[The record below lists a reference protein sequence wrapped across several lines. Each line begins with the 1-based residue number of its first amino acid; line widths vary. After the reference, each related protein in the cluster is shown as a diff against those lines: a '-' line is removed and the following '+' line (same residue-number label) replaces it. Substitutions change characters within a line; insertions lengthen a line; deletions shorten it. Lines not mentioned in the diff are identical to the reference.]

1 MKKLIILISI
11 VISVNIFAQQVN
23 IFAQQK
29 GEVIDRIIGVIG
41 KNIIL
46 ESDVEN
52 QYIQYKSQGVVYEGD
67 LKCKIFEDLLFSK
80 LLLNQAQLDSIEV
93 TEAEINDNLDRR
105 IRYFVGQIGS
115 EEKLEEF
122 YGKSIAEIK
131 QEFRDMLKEQML
143 VERMQGKL
151 TADVKVTPSEIRKFY
166 DKMPKD
172 SLPKIE
178 TTYKFQQI
186 VVIPKIS
193 EKEKLAVKERLR
205 DFKERVKNG
214 TKFSTLAVMYSEDPG
229 SAKKGGELGFVGRT
243 DLVPEFAAVA
253 FKLKKP
259 GQVSRIVE
267 SEYGFHIIQLIE
279 QKGEKIN
286 VRHILIKPKVSYD
299 EFTKAQLHIDSL
311 RKIVVADTITF
322 DEAAKRYSD
331 DKETRYNGGYMINMY
346 NATNSF
352 TEEQIDAALAY
363 NLKGLSVGEIT
374 RSFRTKNMK
383 DQDVI
388 KFVKLSVKTKPHIA
402 TIKTDYKVIQE
413 LCVSDKKQKLIKKW
427 VKDKQ
432 RNTYIKIDKSYIGCD
447 FESKGWVK

>member
-1 MKKLIILISI
+1 MKRIIVLFLIIISI
-11 VISVNIFAQQVN
+11 NIFAQTEGN
-23 IFAQQK
+23 
-29 GEVIDRIIGVIG
+29 VIDRIIGVVG

-52 QYIQYKSQGVVYEGD
+52 QYMQYKSQNIVYEGD

-80 LLLNQAQLDSIEV
+80 LLLNQAQLDSIEIS
-93 TEAEINDNLDRR
+93 EAEINDNLDRR

-122 YGKSIAEIK
+122 YGKSIADIK
-131 QEFRDMLKEQML
+131 LEFRDVLEEQML
-143 VERMQGKL
+143 VERMKGSL

-166 DKMPKD
+166 DKIDKD

-178 TTYKFQQI
+178 TSYKFQQI
-186 VVIPKIS
+186 LVVPKIS
-193 EKEKLAVKERLR
+193 EKEKLAVKEKLR

-267 SEYGFHIIQLIE
+267 TEYGFHIIQLIE

-286 VRHILIKPKVSYD
+286 VRHILLKPKVSYI
-299 EFTKAQLHIDSL
+299 EFEKAQYTIDSI
-311 RKIVVADTITF
+311 RSIVMTDTITF
-322 DEAAKRYSD
+322 AEAAKRYSE
-331 DKETRYNGGYMINMY
+331 DKSTRYNGGFMINMY
-346 NATNSF
+346 NATTTF

-363 NLKGLSVGEIT
+363 NLKGLSVGDVT
-374 RSFRTKNMK
+374 RYFRTKNAK
-383 DQDVI
+383 DQDVL
-388 KFVKLSVKTKPHIA
+388 KFVKLSEKTKPHIA

-413 LCVSDKKQKLIKKW
+413 MCIGEKKQDEIIKWMKN
-427 VKDKQ
+427 KQ
-432 RNTYIKIDKSYIGCD
+432 TNTYIKIDETYIGCD
-447 FESKGWVK
+447 FESDGWVN

>member
-1 MKKLIILISI
+1 MKKIIIVLTILTSIS
-11 VISVNIFAQQVN
+11 

-29 GEVIDRIIGVIG
+29 GEVIDRIVGVVG

-46 ESDVEN
+46 QSTVEN
-52 QYIQYKSQGVVYEGD
+52 QYLQYKSQGIVYDGD
-67 LKCKIFEDLLFSK
+67 LKCKIYEDLLFSK
-80 LLLNQAQLDSIEV
+80 LLLNQAQLDSIEI

-105 IRYFVGQIGS
+105 LRYFVGQIGS

-131 QEFRDMLKEQML
+131 QEFKDMIKEQML

-166 DKMPKD
+166 DEYPKD

-178 TTYKFQQI
+178 TSYKFQQI
-186 VVIPKIS
+186 VIIPKIS

-205 DFKERVKNG
+205 NFKERIKSG
-214 TKFSTLAVMYSEDPG
+214 TKFSTLAIMYSEDPG

-286 VRHILIKPKVSYD
+286 VRHILLKPKVSYD
-299 EFTKAQLHIDSL
+299 EFVKAQLHIDTI
-311 RKIVVADTITF
+311 RNIVLADTITF
-322 DEAAKRYSD
+322 SEAAKRYSD
-331 DKETRYNGGYMINMY
+331 DKETRYNGGYMLNMY
-346 NATNSF
+346 NATNTF

-363 NLKGLSVGEIT
+363 NLKGLSVGDIT

-383 DQDVI
+383 DQDVL
-388 KFVKLSVKTKPHIA
+388 KFVKLSKKNKPHVA
-402 TIKTDYKVIQE
+402 TIKTDYKIIQE
-413 LCVSDKKQKLIKKW
+413 LCIANKKQKLIRKW
-427 VKDKQ
+427 VKDQQ
-432 RNTYIKIDKSYIGCD
+432 RNTYIKIDKSYIGCK
-447 FESKGWVK
+447 FEAEGWVK

>member
-1 MKKLIILISI
+1 MRKLIILLTIIASI
-11 VISVNIFAQQVN
+11 NVFAQP
-23 IFAQQK
+23 K
-29 GEVIDRIIGVIG
+29 GEPIDKIIGVVG

-46 ESDVEN
+46 QSDVEN
-52 QYIQYKSQGVVYEGD
+52 QFLQYKSQGVVYDGD

-80 LLLNQAQLDSIEV
+80 LLLNQAQLDSIEI
-93 TEAEINDNLDRR
+93 TDAEIADNLNRR
-105 IRYFVGQIGS
+105 IRYFVSQIGS

-131 QEFRDMLKEQML
+131 LEFKDMLEEQML

-151 TADVKVTPSEIRKFY
+151 TADVKVTPSEIRNFY
-166 DKMPKD
+166 DNIPKD

-178 TTYKFQQI
+178 TTFKFQQI

-214 TKFSTLAVMYSEDPG
+214 TKFSALAVMYSEDPG

-286 VRHILIKPKVSYD
+286 VRHILLKPKVSYK
-299 EFTKAQLHIDSL
+299 EFEKAQLLIDSF
-311 RKIVVADTITF
+311 RNIVMADTITF
-322 DEAAKRYSD
+322 EEAAKRYSE
-331 DKETRYNGGYMINMY
+331 DKETRYNGGYMLNRY
-346 NATNSF
+346 TSTTSF
-352 TEEQIDAALAY
+352 TEEQINAALAY
-363 NLKGLSVGEIT
+363 NLKGLAVDDLT

-383 DQDVI
+383 DQDVM
-388 KFVKLSVKTKPHIA
+388 KFVKISEKTKPHIA
-402 TIKTDYKVIQE
+402 TIKSDYKIIQE
-413 LCVSDKKQKLIKKW
+413 LCVAEKKQKHIKKW
-427 VKDKQ
+427 VVDKQ
-432 RNTYIKIDKSYIGCD
+432 RNTYIKIDKSFIGCD
-447 FESKGWVK
+447 FESKGWIK

>member
-1 MKKLIILISI
+1 MRKLLIVLTIITSI
-11 VISVNIFAQQVN
+11 NSLFAQP
-23 IFAQQK
+23 K
-29 GEVIDRIIGVIG
+29 GEPIDKIIGVVG

-46 ESDVEN
+46 QSDVEN
-52 QYIQYKSQGVVYEGD
+52 QYLQYKSQGVVYDGD

-80 LLLNQAQLDSIEV
+80 LLLNQAQLDSIEI
-93 TEAEINDNLDRR
+93 TEAEINDNLNRR
-105 IRYFVGQIGS
+105 IRYFVSQIGS

-122 YGKSIAEIK
+122 YGKSIDEIK
-131 QEFRDMLKEQML
+131 LEFKDLLKEQML
-143 VERMQGKL
+143 VERMQSKL

-166 DKMPKD
+166 DNIPKD

-214 TKFSTLAVMYSEDPG
+214 TKFSTLAVLYSEDPG

-267 SEYGFHIIQLIE
+267 TEYGFHIIQLIE

-286 VRHILIKPKVSYD
+286 VRHILLKPKVSYE
-299 EFTKAQLHIDSL
+299 EFTKAKLKIDSI
-311 RKIVVADTITF
+311 REIVLADTITF
-322 DEAAKRYSD
+322 EEAAKRYSE
-331 DKETRYNGGYMINMY
+331 DKETRYNGGYMLNK
-346 NATNSF
+346 NTATNTF

-363 NLKGLSVGEIT
+363 NLKGLSVGDIT
-374 RSFRTKNMK
+374 RAFRTKNMK
-383 DQDVI
+383 DQDVM
-388 KFVKLSVKTKPHIA
+388 KFVKISDKTKPHVA
-402 TIKTDYKVIQE
+402 TIKSDYKIIQE
-413 LCVSDKKQKLIKKW
+413 LCIADKKQKLIKKW
-427 VKDKQ
+427 VVDKQ
-432 RNTYIKIDKSYIGCD
+432 RNTYIKIDKSFSGCD

>member
-1 MKKLIILISI
+1 MRKLILVFTIISS
-11 VISVNIFAQQVN
+11 ISVFAQP
-23 IFAQQK
+23 K
-29 GEVIDRIIGVIG
+29 GEPIDRIIGVVG

-46 ESDVEN
+46 QSDVEN
-52 QYIQYKSQGVVYEGD
+52 QYLQYKSQGVVYDGD

-80 LLLNQAQLDSIEV
+80 LLLNQAQLDSIEI

-105 IRYFVGQIGS
+105 IRYFVAQIGS

-131 QEFRDMLKEQML
+131 QEFKDMLKEQML
-143 VERMQGKL
+143 VERMQSKL

-166 DKMPKD
+166 DKIPKD

-205 DFKERVKNG
+205 DFKERIKNG

-286 VRHILIKPKVSYD
+286 VRHILLKPKVSYD
-299 EFTKAQLHIDSL
+299 EFTKAQLKIDSL
-311 RKIVVADTITF
+311 RGIVLADTISF
-322 DEAAKRYSD
+322 AEAAKRYSE
-331 DKETRYNGGYMINMY
+331 DKETRYNGGYMINRY
-346 NATNSF
+346 TGTNTF

-363 NLKGLSVGEIT
+363 NLKGLSVGDIT

-383 DQDVI
+383 DQDVL
-388 KFVKLSVKTKPHIA
+388 KFVKISEKTKPHVA
-402 TIKTDYKVIQE
+402 TIKSDYKIIQE
-413 LCVSDKKQKLIKKW
+413 LCIADKKKSLIKKW
-427 VKDKQ
+427 MVDKQ
-432 RNTYIKIDKSYIGCD
+432 RNTYIKIDKSFIGCD

>member
-1 MKKLIILISI
+1 MKKLILVLTIIAS
-11 VISVNIFAQQVN
+11 ISVFAQP
-23 IFAQQK
+23 K
-29 GEVIDRIIGVIG
+29 GEPIDKIIAVVG
-41 KNIIL
+41 KNIIMQ
-46 ESDVEN
+46 SDVEN
-52 QYIQYKSQGVVYEGD
+52 QYLQYKSQGVVYNGD

-80 LLLNQAQLDSIEV
+80 LLLNQAQLDSIEI
-93 TEAEINDNLDRR
+93 TEAEIADNLNRR
-105 IRYFVGQIGS
+105 IRYFVSQIGS

-122 YGKSIAEIK
+122 YGKSIADIK
-131 QEFRDMLKEQML
+131 LEFKDMLKEQML
-143 VERMQGKL
+143 VERMQSKL
-151 TADVKVTPSEIRKFY
+151 TTDVKVTPSEIRKFY
-166 DKMPKD
+166 DNIPKD

-205 DFKERVKNG
+205 DFKERIKNG
-214 TKFSTLAVMYSEDPG
+214 TKFSALAVMYSEDPG

-243 DLVPEFAAVA
+243 DLVPSFAAVA

-286 VRHILIKPKVSYD
+286 VRHILLKPKVSYE
-299 EFTKAQLHIDSL
+299 EFEKAQLRIDSL
-311 RKIVVADTITF
+311 RNIVLADTITF
-322 DEAAKRYSD
+322 AEAAKRYSD
-331 DKETRYNGGYMINMY
+331 DKETRYNGGYIINPRT
-346 NATNSF
+346 ATNTF

-363 NLKGLSVGEIT
+363 NLKGLSVGDIT

-383 DQDVI
+383 DQDVM
-388 KFVKLSVKTKPHIA
+388 KFVKISEKTKPHIA
-402 TIKTDYKVIQE
+402 TIKSDYKIIQDM
-413 LCVSDKKQKLIKKW
+413 CIADKKQKQIKKW

-432 RNTYIKIDKSYIGCD
+432 RNTYIKIDKSFIGCD